1 MTRRAIDAKW
11 LVAVL
16 TLLALVAAGC
26 SGADSPEAGDDPD
39 GESTAVDDGSASD
52 GGTRLRSA
60 ISEWGSESFDPVLIA
75 ASSAWEILTPMYD
88 SLLHIDL
95 EGNVAPGVAESW
107 EVADDLRSVTFRI
120 REGMQFHNG
129 EDLTAEDV
137 RYSLLRWYDP
147 ELNALALPVFDSYID
162 DPEAAFTVVDDYT
175 LRVDTV
181 GPADIFIENVSL
193 QQVGDAYILPM
204 DYIEDEGY
212 ENFLE
217 NPVGT
222 GPWQFK
228 EHRQGDSILYER
240 ADGEHPYR
248 ETPAFEELEIIL
260 VPEEATRLAML
271 ETGEVDIIALS
282 PENVERVESMD
293 CCRIGEA
300 ENTIQA
306 HMFFQGTWD
315 EAASPLND
323 VRVREALSLAIDR
336 EELVEQFMH
345 GFGTPIPGAV
355 PGEFFPGMAGGLDF
369 DHFGGDL
376 YDPER
381 AQQLLD
387 EAGVEPGDLHIP
399 IWTFD
404 MSGAP
409 WLHSLGE
416 VFLGYWE
423 PLGVTGEIRPTDLA
437 TFIGMAE
444 LDQLDERTSGTFAA
458 FRRRIGF
465 EIGQAVAGLD
475 PRETPGGSMIGPP
488 EGGHI
493 PNVVDRVVET
503 LEAEGDE
510 RAELG
515 MALMGEASE
524 LYVMPGLFYASALW
538 GVGNRAGE
546 WTPTQRSQTLGQ
558 VYETVQPAQ

>member
-1 MTRRAIDAKW
+1 MARRAIDAKW

-16 TLLALVAAGC
+16 TLMALVAAGC

-95 EGNVAPGVAESW
+95 EGKSPPASRRAGKSPTTC
-107 EVADDLRSVTFRI
+107 DRSRS
-120 REGMQFHNG
+120 GS
-129 EDLTAEDV
+129 V
-137 RYSLLRWYDP
+137 RACS
-147 ELNALALPVFDSYID
+147 ST
-162 DPEAAFTVVDDYT
+162 TV
-175 LRVDTV
+175 
-181 GPADIFIENVSL
+181 S
-193 QQVGDAYILPM
+193 
-204 DYIEDEGY
+204 
-212 ENFLE
+212 
-217 NPVGT
+217 
-222 GPWQFK
+222 PWQFK

-300 ENTIQA
+300 ESTIQA